1 MVMLMVDTCFLID
14 YQREVK
20 AKHRGKVAGFLAA
33 HSEERLQISPVAW
46 GEFLAGFQR
55 ENHPFIRF
63 ACDRLDILQSDVE
76 VASIYRKI
84 YRSLKADGN
93 LIGANDLWIA
103 SHAISQGQH
112 LVTRKTSD
120 FRRISELSLIEY

>member
-55 ENHPFIRF
+55 KNHPFIR
-63 ACDRLDILQSDVE
+63 CRL
-76 VASIYRKI
+76 
-84 YRSLKADGN
+84 
-93 LIGANDLWIA
+93 
-103 SHAISQGQH
+103 
-112 LVTRKTSD
+112 
-120 FRRISELSLIEY
+120 

>member
-20 AKHRGKVAGFLAA
+20 AKRRGKVADFLGA

-46 GEFLAGFQR
+46 GEFLAGFPG
-55 ENHPFIRF
+55 EDDEFIGFVR
-63 ACDRLDILQSDVE
+63 DRVE
-76 VASIYRKI
+76 IVSLELEVSSIYRSV
-84 YRSLKADGN
+84 YRNLKANGN

-103 SHAISQGQH
+103 SHALAREQA
-112 LVTRKTSD
+112 LVSRNTSD
-120 FRRISELSLIEY
+120 FRRIPELRLLEY